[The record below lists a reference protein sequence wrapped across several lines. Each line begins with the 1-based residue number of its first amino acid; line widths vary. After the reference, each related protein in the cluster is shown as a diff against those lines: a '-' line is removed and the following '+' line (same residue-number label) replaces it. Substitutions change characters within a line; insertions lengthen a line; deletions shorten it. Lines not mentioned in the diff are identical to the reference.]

1 MSNQNQS
8 WNDLDQ
14 TKPINF
20 AKIFAEVAVELGMSL
35 DDPGET
41 DPRDTAL
48 MTAMSEM
55 SVASYWA
62 KLGFLD
68 SLRLKR
74 LVKKARKHEV
84 AYRNAKSLHAA
95 HLALGKSLMSAGSA
109 IALSNIRQLTNSDFH
124 DLGMIVQRDP
134 ALTRE
139 PNDEDVD
146 PVLKLTATGD
156 SFEMVVLKASMSA
169 TGELD
174 AIVES
179 IEFSKI
185 ESVKL
190 TLLEMAAKITFIR
203 LSKAELDFGKKLKM
217 LGMLFYLTGKIGEL
231 AEERQQQLRRI
242 HAV

>member
-1 MSNQNQS
+1 MSNPNQS
-8 WNDLDQ
+8 WNDVEQ
-14 TKPINF
+14 ASSINF
-20 AKIFAEVAVELGMSL
+20 AKIFAETAIELGLNLNVS
-35 DDPGET
+35 DEI
-41 DPRDTAL
+41 DPRDTVL

-55 SVASYWA
+55 ATVRDVA

-68 SLRLKR
+68 SLRLNR
-74 LVKKARKHEV
+74 LVKKACKYEA
-84 AYRNAKSLHAA
+84 AYRDAKSLHAA
-95 HLALGKSLMSAGSA
+95 HVSLGKTLMSAGSA
-109 IALSNIRQLTNSDFH
+109 ISLSNIGQLTNSDFH

-169 TGELD
+169 TGELN

-203 LSKAELDFGKKLKM
+203 LSRTEGECGKKLKM

-231 AEERQQQLRRI
+231 AEERQQKLRLF